1 MATSITAT
9 TIIDKELVDKLTDY
23 VLIMDNGALKR
34 ISIDEFN
41 QKMVELATDL
51 ENTAVLTEAELQ
63 VYVDQVEAIKD
74 DTQDIQDATDVIKS
88 ETQDIQDA
96 TTVTATSIGIYSSTA
111 AGISATTNGQYF
123 SVLDNTNNR
132 LSYYRND
139 TGVAELVAE
148 YPSLQFIADRIFN
161 PYEEVAFA
169 ITDDDG
175 RKSWIQFDAN
185 GLPTGDSAS
194 LISAAIVA
202 NTNDISDAVNQIDP
216 EHYNTDNVF
225 VVADGTGTRSSWIQV
240 NSQGLPGS
248 YAREVIKDVAAERY
262 TAGPDIVCWGDSM
275 TAGPDDWP
283 GRVQT
288 IIGDY
293 ATSGIR
299 IWNAG
304 VGGED
309 SGNIIARANALPFV
323 VDVTGGT
330 IPTSGGVTV
339 TFKGI
344 SEYPYIN
351 AQPLLQGD
359 TYEDSGDG
367 VYGEAGD
374 FAILEGTLYPS
385 EVHGA
390 ITYSGGTYTFTRT
403 TAGSSVVADRP
414 QTMIT
419 DFGEARRKDRAII
432 FLGANNGLENVALPG
447 GTYPKNTDAGQVTA
461 LYHARLLADYLDTAE
476 REYIV
481 IPSTRCT
488 EDQEKNFIN
497 EFGHRVLILRQ
508 YMVDYG
514 LTDAGITPTAQDL
527 LDISS
532 GVVPQSLRDI
542 GSVHFNNDG
551 KDIAADLIHKKMK
564 QLGWI

>member
-1 MATSITAT
+1 MSIANELPIATGDQLDDNDYVVVVADGIARRVTLTEYNEKMIAVALALEDTVVLAQSDLDSAVAT
-9 TIIDKELVDKLTDY
+9 TTL
-23 VLIMDNGALKR
+23 NA
-34 ISIDEFN
+34 
-41 QKMVELATDL
+41 
-51 ENTAVLTEAELQ
+51 NTASNA
-63 VYVDQVEAIKD
+63 AS
-74 DTQDIQDATDVIKS
+74 A
-88 ETQDIQDA
+88 
-96 TTVTATSIGIYSSTA
+96 TVTAASSGGIYSDTTAGLASTV
-111 AGISATTNGQYF
+111 SEQYF
-123 SVLDNTNNR
+123 SVIDLANETLTFYQNNE
-132 LSYYRND
+132 
-139 TGVAELVAE
+139 GVAVLIAE
-148 YPSLQFIADRIFN
+148 YPSLQFIAERIFN

-169 ITDDDG
+169 ITDADG
-175 RKSWIQFDAN
+175 RRSWVQFDAN
-185 GLPTGDSAS
+185 GLPTSDTSNIIATALLTGDNVLSEAVS
-194 LISAAIVA
+194 QF
-202 NTNDISDAVNQIDP
+202 DSD
-216 EHYNTDNVF
+216 HYNTDNVL
-225 VVADGTGTRSSWIQV
+225 VVSDSTGTRSSWIQV

-248 YAREVIKDVAAERY
+248 YTKEVIKDVAAERY

-275 TAGPDDWP
+275 TAGPEDWP

-330 IPTSGGVTV
+330 IPASGGVTV

-359 TYEDSGDG
+359 AYEDSGDG
-367 VYGEAGD
+367 VYGQAGD

-385 EVHGA
+385 EVHGS

-403 TAGSSVVADRP
+403 TAGSSVTADRP

-432 FLGANNGLENVALPG
+432 FLGANNGLENVVLPG

-514 LTDAGITPTAQDL
+514 LTDAGIPPTAQDL

-542 GSVHFNNDG
+542 GSVHFNDDG

>member
-1 MATSITAT
+1 MSIANELPIATGDQLDDNDYVVIVADGIARRVTLTEYNEKMIAVALALEDTVVLAQSELDSAVAT
-9 TIIDKELVDKLTDY
+9 TTL
-23 VLIMDNGALKR
+23 NA
-34 ISIDEFN
+34 
-41 QKMVELATDL
+41 
-51 ENTAVLTEAELQ
+51 NTASNA
-63 VYVDQVEAIKD
+63 AS
-74 DTQDIQDATDVIKS
+74 A
-88 ETQDIQDA
+88 
-96 TTVTATSIGIYSSTA
+96 TVTAASSGGIYSDTIAGLA
-111 AGISATTNGQYF
+111 ATDSEQYF
-123 SVLDNTNNR
+123 SVIDLANETLTFYQNNE
-132 LSYYRND
+132 
-139 TGVAELVAE
+139 GVAVLIAE
-148 YPSLQFIADRIFN
+148 YPSLQFIAERIFN

-169 ITDDDG
+169 ITDADG
-175 RKSWIQFDAN
+175 RRSWVQFDAN
-185 GLPTGDSAS
+185 GLPTSDASS
-194 LISAAIVA
+194 LIATALLSGDGVLA
-202 NTNDISDAVNQIDP
+202 DAVNQFDS
-216 EHYNTDNVF
+216 EHYNNDNIL
-225 VVADGTGTRSSWIQV
+225 VVSDSTGTRSSWIQV

-248 YAREVIKDVAAERY
+248 YTKEVIKDVAAERY

-275 TAGPDDWP
+275 TAGPEDWP

-288 IIGDY
+288 IIGGY

-323 VDVTGGT
+323 LDVTGGT
-330 IPTSGGVTV
+330 IPASGGVTV
-339 TFKGI
+339 TFKGA

-351 AQPLLQGD
+351 AQPLLQGN

-367 VYGEAGD
+367 VYGQAGD

-403 TAGSSVVADRP
+403 TAGSSVTADRP

-432 FLGANNGLENVALPG
+432 FLGANNGLENVVLPG

-514 LTDAGITPTAQDL
+514 LTDAGIPPTAQDL

-542 GSVHFNNDG
+542 GSVHFNDDG

>member
-1 MATSITAT
+1 
-9 TIIDKELVDKLTDY
+9 
-23 VLIMDNGALKR
+23 
-34 ISIDEFN
+34 
-41 QKMVELATDL
+41 
-51 ENTAVLTEAELQ
+51 
-63 VYVDQVEAIKD
+63 
-74 DTQDIQDATDVIKS
+74 
-88 ETQDIQDA
+88 
-96 TTVTATSIGIYSSTA
+96 
-111 AGISATTNGQYF
+111 
-123 SVLDNTNNR
+123 
-132 LSYYRND
+132 
-139 TGVAELVAE
+139 
-148 YPSLQFIADRIFN
+148 
-161 PYEEVAFA
+161 
-169 ITDDDG
+169 
-175 RKSWIQFDAN
+175 
-185 GLPTGDSAS
+185 
-194 LISAAIVA
+194 
-202 NTNDISDAVNQIDP
+202 
-216 EHYNTDNVF
+216 
-225 VVADGTGTRSSWIQV
+225 
-240 NSQGLPGS
+240 
-248 YAREVIKDVAAERY
+248 
-262 TAGPDIVCWGDSM
+262 
-275 TAGPDDWP
+275 
-283 GRVQT
+283 
-288 IIGDY
+288 
-293 ATSGIR
+293 
-299 IWNAG
+299 
-304 VGGED
+304 
-309 SGNIIARANALPFV
+309 
-323 VDVTGGT
+323 VTGGT

-367 VYGEAGD
+367 VYGQAGD
-374 FAILEGTLYPS
+374 FAILEGTLHPS

-403 TAGSSVVADRP
+403 TAGSSVTADRP

-432 FLGANNGLENVALPG
+432 FLGANNGLENVVLPG

-514 LTDAGITPTAQDL
+514 LADAGITPTAQDL

-542 GSVHFNNDG
+542 GSVHFNDDG

>member
-1 MATSITAT
+1 MSIANELPIATGDQLDDNDYVVIVADGIARRVTLTEYNEKMIAVALALEDTVVLAQSELDSAVAT
-9 TIIDKELVDKLTDY
+9 TTL
-23 VLIMDNGALKR
+23 NA
-34 ISIDEFN
+34 
-41 QKMVELATDL
+41 
-51 ENTAVLTEAELQ
+51 NTASNA
-63 VYVDQVEAIKD
+63 AS
-74 DTQDIQDATDVIKS
+74 A
-88 ETQDIQDA
+88 
-96 TTVTATSIGIYSSTA
+96 TVTAASSGGIYSDTIAGLA
-111 AGISATTNGQYF
+111 ATDSEQYF
-123 SVLDNTNNR
+123 SVIDLANETLTFYQNNE
-132 LSYYRND
+132 N
-139 TGVAELVAE
+139 VAVLIAE
-148 YPSLQFIADRIFN
+148 YPSLQFIAERIFN

-169 ITDDDG
+169 ITDADG
-175 RKSWIQFDAN
+175 RRSWVQFDAN
-185 GLPTGDSAS
+185 GLPTSDASS
-194 LISAAIVA
+194 LIETALLSRDGVLA
-202 NTNDISDAVNQIDP
+202 DAVNQFDS
-216 EHYNTDNVF
+216 EHYNNDNIL
-225 VVADGTGTRSSWIQV
+225 VVSDSTGTQSSWIQV

-248 YAREVIKDVAAERY
+248 YTKEVIKDVAAERY

-275 TAGPDDWP
+275 TAGPEDWP

-288 IIGDY
+288 IIGGY

-323 VDVTGGT
+323 LDVTGGT
-330 IPTSGGVTV
+330 IPASGGVTV
-339 TFKGI
+339 TFKGA

-351 AQPLLQGD
+351 AQPLLQGN

-367 VYGEAGD
+367 VYGQAGD

-403 TAGSSVVADRP
+403 TAGSSVTADRP

-432 FLGANNGLENVALPG
+432 FLGANNGLENVVLPG

-461 LYHARLLADYLDTAE
+461 LYHARLIADYLDTAE

-514 LTDAGITPTAQDL
+514 LTDAGIPPTAQDL

-542 GSVHFNNDG
+542 GSVHFNDDG